1 LRIWRSRLQFAID
14 EFDAI
19 SGVTQCTIDE
29 HDKDIRRQAKLGFEE
44 SNHEDCSEYM
54 HFDTDFQEEFNRA
67 MDDLSVPEVNKD
79 FTRDFFDNIDLDAAL
94 AIPRDGDVPDF
105 TRATARLR
113 DKMDCRLAQLPT
125 AQSCTSEC
133 MKSITQ
139 MVTKRHKRR
148 SLLLRACARDAQLTR
163 YVRGDHNR
171 NGRIGCE
178 PTRNRSQQDDARIRD
193 SR

>member
-1 LRIWRSRLQFAID
+1 MIRISDVKRSSDSKNQITKIALSTCTLIRTPG
-14 EFDAI
+14 
-19 SGVTQCTIDE
+19 GVQPS
-29 HDKDIRRQAKLGFEE
+29 Q
-44 SNHEDCSEYM
+44 
-54 HFDTDFQEEFNRA
+54 
-67 MDDLSVPEVNKD
+67 DDLSVPEVNKD

-148 SLLLRACARDAQLTR
+148 SLLLRACARDAQPTR

-178 PTRNRSQQDDARIRD
+178 PTGIVHSKTTQG
-193 SR
+193 